1 MFPSSCSLQ
10 LLCSASPQQPSPL
23 PLSRCCHLYYSADK
37 IKVPN
42 MRSLVSISHFKISQ
56 KLYPPP
62 LSFIDSPCLVLHHLG
77 MPLPTVSSLLHF
89 QGPQPLE
96 SPELGLQQKALLC
109 QSFMLMS
116 RFRPFLSCLEPLM
129 CSSHGWK
136 ETPPLKSAHL
146 HLLLLPNP
154 WHR

>member
-1 MFPSSCSLQ
+1 MLSKPPATLT
-10 LLCSASPQQPSPL
+10 SAPQQML
-23 PLSRCCHLYYSADK
+23 YHLYFSADK
-37 IKVPN
+37 IKVLN

-62 LSFIDSPCLVLHHLG
+62 LSFTDSPCLVLHHLG
-77 MPLPTVSSLLHF
+77 VPLPTVSSLLHF